1 MDRIKNINIIDN
13 IYTDATFNN
22 RYGLDIFLTILIV
35 VVMLCFIGYWIILNN
50 LQSIRTNWASEKCN
64 PMYMPFVHI
73 INPDPTLT
81 ADQQISENANQC
93 LKDSANNLAG
103 GSLKDIYAKLGGIN
117 DIINDFHKFINF
129 MNVLFLWLFNII
141 AYGINFLLSALQ
153 KTFLGVTH
161 IFLKVE
167 SMFNKFIGILLTNFF
182 IFIQLFNMAIAFILN
197 FASIATVMI
206 IVPLTMTLSIL
217 SAIALGLGVLIAIFT
232 ALGIF
237 GFFMLPILYIILTPV
252 LLSIVAVAIILLIMH
267 FVATGLIQIQNT
279 AKKFVASP
287 SLARN
292 PNIKPS
298 PQFANKSSNSGKPA
312 NIDAKIKRYM
322 KFP

>member
-141 AYGINFLLSALQ
+141 AYGINYLLSALQ

-167 SMFNKFIGILLTNFF
+167 SMFNKFIGVLLTNFF

-197 FASIATVMI
+197 CEC
-206 IVPLTMTLSIL
+206 
-217 SAIALGLGVLIAIFT
+217 
-232 ALGIF
+232 
-237 GFFMLPILYIILTPV
+237 YD
-252 LLSIVAVAIILLIMH
+252 
-267 FVATGLIQIQNT
+267 NC
-279 AKKFVASP
+279 
-287 SLARN
+287 
-292 PNIKPS
+292 
-298 PQFANKSSNSGKPA
+298 SSNNDSIDFICNRTWTRSSYCDLYRFGDIWFFYASNFIYYINSGFIINSGSSG
-312 NIDAKIKRYM
+312 NIIYYDYCYKRINTNSKYR
-322 KFP
+322 